1 MGKKSLK
8 NYKKQQK
15 QDAQGKSLFHH
26 KVILDGND
34 LINKFKGDFDGALL
48 HCLDRKLGDDLFDYI
63 YKCQIE
69 HEKEVNN
76 ILEKIQRRIDDHA
89 SDVAVDFQ
97 IYSEERNLDLATYI
111 TGGDISDFVM
121 YLAKQKL
128 YPPSVLDSLEDDGND
143 KKEEIKIK
151 KPKSTNDKIKWTV
164 LATNPHFYREKASIC
179 IQKWWKKIKN
189 SV

>member
-15 QDAQGKSLFHH
+15 QHATDKSLFHH

-34 LINKFKGDFDGALL
+34 LINTFKGDFDGALL

-63 YKCQIE
+63 YHCQLD

-76 ILEKIQRRIDDHA
+76 ILEKIQRRINDHA

-111 TGGDISDFVM
+111 TGSDISDFVM
-121 YLAKQKL
+121 YIAKQKL
-128 YPPSVLDSLEDDGND
+128 YPPSILDNKNDDEND

-151 KPKSTNDKIKWTV
+151 KPKNTNDEIKWTV
-164 LATNPHFYREKASIC
+164 LN
-179 IQKWWKKIKN
+179 
-189 SV
+189 